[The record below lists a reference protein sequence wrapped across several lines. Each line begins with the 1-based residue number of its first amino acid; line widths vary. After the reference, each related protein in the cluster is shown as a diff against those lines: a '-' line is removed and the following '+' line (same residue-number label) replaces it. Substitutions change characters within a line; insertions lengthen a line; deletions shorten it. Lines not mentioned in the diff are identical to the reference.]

1 MPYADPFASFKI
13 PGLGAAVKPLFGDY
27 LGYTILP
34 DHVEEVIFAAFFYH
48 AIYLVS
54 SIVSPRLVK
63 GYNSLSRRTQLNF
76 DIHVVS
82 HVQAILILALSFPL
96 FGDADLAKDR
106 IYSYTPYAGFVSAMA
121 VGYFVWDTYICIR
134 YFKMFGLGFAIHGIG
149 ALFVFLQSM
158 RPLLLSYSPHFL
170 LFELS
175 TPFLNVNW
183 FASHLPE
190 GSISFGVQKIN
201 GLFLMATF
209 FSTRIIWGFYQAF
222 SVVSDLFFG
231 AADYVPVHPLWASI
245 GVCASNLALDVLN
258 VYWFYKMVL
267 LAKRAL
273 ASGSGSATSAQKKK
287 KDQ

>member
-1 MPYADPFASFKI
+1 MPYADPFAFFKI

-27 LGYTILP
+27 LGYTIFP
-34 DHVEEVIFAAFFYH
+34 DHVEEVISAALFYH
-48 AIYLVS
+48 AIYIIS
-54 SIVSPRLVK
+54 SVVSPHLVK
-63 GYNSLSRRTQLNF
+63 SYKSLSRRTQLNF

-96 FGDADLAKDR
+96 FGDADLTKDR
-106 IYSYTPYAGFVSAMA
+106 VYSYTPYAGFVSAMA
-121 VGYFVWDTYICIR
+121 VGYFVWDTYICLR
-134 YFKMFGLGFAIHGIG
+134 YYKMFGFGFAVHGIG

-190 GSISFGVQKIN
+190 GSIPFSVQKIN
-201 GLFLMATF
+201 GLFLLTTF
-209 FSTRIIWGFYQAF
+209 FSTRIAWGFYQAF
-222 SVVSDLFFG
+222 SVVNDLFLG
-231 AADYVPVHPLWASI
+231 GVDYEAVHPLWASI
-245 GVCASNLALDVLN
+245 GVCAANLALDTLN

-273 ASGSGSATSAQKKK
+273 TSGSGSAQKKK